1 MVRTAFLVDG
11 FNLYHS
17 LREAAAALR
26 GAHTRWLDLRS
37 LCASYLAEV
46 GGGAELHRLIYFSA
60 LATHREAIDPNVTAR
75 HRAYLECLRATGVE
89 VELGHF
95 KTKLGWCPNCGR
107 EIVRHEEKET
117 DVAIG
122 VSMLDLMWLGECD
135 AVVLVTG
142 DSDLAPAVRLARARF
157 PGRRMLSLFP
167 YRRISF
173 ELRALVHKAVRIRAE
188 RYARHQLPNPC
199 PLPNGRTIVRPR
211 QW

>member
-17 LREAAAALR
+17 LREASVALG

-37 LCASYLAEV
+37 FCASYLAEV
-46 GGGAELHRLIYFSA
+46 GGGAELGRLIYFSA
-60 LATHREAIDPNVTAR
+60 LATHREAMDPNVTAR
-75 HRAYLECLRATGVE
+75 HRAYLDCLRSTGVE

-95 KTKLGWCPNCGR
+95 KTKPGRCPNCGG

-117 DVAIG
+117 DVAIA
-122 VSMLDLMWLGECD
+122 VRLLDLLWLNECD

-142 DSDLAPAVRLARARF
+142 DSDLAPAVRLASTRF
-157 PGRRMLSLFP
+157 PGSRMLSLFP

-173 ELRALVHKAVRIRAE
+173 ELRALVEKGVRIRAG
-188 RYARHQLPNPC
+188 RYVQHQFSDPYELPD
-199 PLPNGRTIVRPR
+199 GRRVGRPR
-211 QW
+211 GW